1 MLIINSI
8 PALFLDNPLSLEEY
22 QMLSDSASLTS
33 FSWNGVLDNYS
44 GGYPLSAIIYA
55 PFLFAISDSIILYK
69 TIIVLNAAILS
80 LIAPISFFCAK
91 LLDIKNNYTAF
102 FIALA
107 VGINPILIT
116 KSSLVSGDIA
126 GIISI
131 WLILLFLL
139 KAKNAKTKLKI
150 ILYSFLLGSTASIQG
165 GSFYLPFIY
174 ALILIILF
182 IYFKLLNKKCIF
194 SIWAFLIGF
203 AAFTIT
209 QVFIELFI
217 LSIFNKT
224 NLNIFDYNIFNSW
237 FDMIKPQHFY
247 FSGIF
252 SRLFYIISV
261 SFGFAAIAITA
272 AIVAIYK
279 YLKKSENQKKSENI
293 FILSFF
299 LLIGLIGTITSAQA
313 DLISISELSKITD
326 SFIPFII
333 FFGLIYLFNFD
344 FNSRKIILSI
354 FISIYLISAFYFIVY
369 PIININDFYPQ
380 INHGINLFLNKNNN
394 LFTLDSYSIL
404 KIISIIL
411 TIFIIILAASFC
423 GKKNK
428 SKYFA
433 SGFILLFIIS
443 SAFSANIYFSSANEI
458 FNEEIAS
465 VKNVSSSVFNENGAP
480 KISLYGL
487 TDKQSAYLQFK
498 NRKVKFY
505 NYQSLSEIPSE
516 TLVVMSKYE
525 PTTELLNGRV
535 FKIGEA
541 DDIFIYAYGEQA
553 INYAISKNIIEEWEL
568 SESDDALA

>member
-1 MLIINSI
+1 
-8 PALFLDNPLSLEEY
+8 
-22 QMLSDSASLTS
+22 
-33 FSWNGVLDNYS
+33 
-44 GGYPLSAIIYA
+44 
-55 PFLFAISDSIILYK
+55 
-69 TIIVLNAAILS
+69 
-80 LIAPISFFCAK
+80 
-91 LLDIKNNYTAF
+91 
-102 FIALA
+102 
-107 VGINPILIT
+107 
-116 KSSLVSGDIA
+116 
-126 GIISI
+126 
-131 WLILLFLL
+131 
-139 KAKNAKTKLKI
+139 
-150 ILYSFLLGSTASIQG
+150 
-165 GSFYLPFIY
+165 
-174 ALILIILF
+174 
-182 IYFKLLNKKCIF
+182 
-194 SIWAFLIGF
+194 
-203 AAFTIT
+203 
-209 QVFIELFI
+209 
-217 LSIFNKT
+217 
-224 NLNIFDYNIFNSW
+224 
-237 FDMIKPQHFY
+237 
-247 FSGIF
+247 
-252 SRLFYIISV
+252 
-261 SFGFAAIAITA
+261 AIAITA